1 MYICNMFVRKKKN
14 KTGSVSVV
22 VIDKSHGGYK
32 EIKNFGV
39 VNTEEEANALYQ
51 KATTWV
57 RTYAGQQELDFGG
70 SSVKHQEVLEVERVL
85 SNISSVRLDFPK
97 QILDQVYD
105 SIGFNQ
111 LNDNV
116 LRNLVISRICQPGS
130 KRATVEYL
138 KSYFEEDVSLDQ
150 IYRYMDK
157 LNNTLR
163 EKIQQISVEHTRKI
177 LGGNIGVMFYDVT
190 TLYFET
196 GKQDALRK
204 NGFSKDG
211 KTAESQIV
219 LGLLV
224 SADGYPLSYSIFN
237 GSQYEGYTMI
247 PIIDDFIRRFSIKD
261 FVVVAD
267 SGLMNKNNV
276 DLLRKAGY
284 KYILGARIHGESQSV
299 KEWILGQEKNND
311 QSHEYVRSNGERLI
325 LNYSSNRAKKDAHN
339 REKGLERLRKA
350 YSRGLI
356 TKASVNKR
364 GYNKFLTIS
373 KDVEVKIDED
383 KVAEDAQ
390 WDGLKGYIT
399 NTDLE
404 PEMVISQYHSLWY
417 VERAFRITKGN
428 LEARPIFH
436 FTEKRIEAH
445 ICICFIAYKV
455 YKELQRIICEHNIVS
470 LSVDKV
476 LEIAKT
482 IPTVKIHLPYN
493 DTDRVETLFLTP
505 QQKLIKPLLN
515 LKSYFG

>member
-1 MYICNMFVRKKKN
+1 MFVRKKKN

-39 VNTEEEANALYQ
+39 VNTEEEANFLYQ
-51 KATTWV
+51 KASAWI
-57 RTYAGQQELDFGG
+57 RSYAGQQELDFGG
-70 SSVKHQEVLEVERVL
+70 SSIKSQELLEVERVL

-97 QILDQVYD
+97 RILDQVYD
-105 SIGFNQ
+105 SIGFNR
-111 LNDNV
+111 LKDNV

-138 KSYFEEDVSLDQ
+138 KSYFDEDVSLDQ

-163 EKIQQISVEHTRKI
+163 EKIQKISVEHTRKI
-177 LGGNIGVMFYDVT
+177 LGGNIGIMFYDVT

-196 GKQDALRK
+196 GRQDILRE

-211 KTAESQIV
+211 KTSESQIV

-237 GSQYEGYTMI
+237 GSQYEGYTML
-247 PIIDDFIRRFSIKD
+247 PIIDDFVQRFSIKD

-267 SGLMNKNNV
+267 SGLMNKTNV

-284 KYILGARIHGESQSV
+284 KYILGARIHGERLPV
-299 KEWILGQEKNND
+299 KQWILAQERINN
-311 QSHEYVRSNGERLI
+311 QSHEYARTNGERLI
-325 LNYSSNRAKKDAHN
+325 LTYSDQRAKKDAHN
-339 REKGLERLRKA
+339 REKGLKRLRKA
-350 YSRGLI
+350 FSSGLI

-373 KDVEVKIDED
+373 KDVEVKIDEA
-383 KVAEDAQ
+383 KVAEDAL

-399 NTDLE
+399 NTELKAE
-404 PEMVISQYHSLWY
+404 QVISQYHSLWY

-455 YKELQRIICEHNIVS
+455 YKELQRIISVHHIVN

-482 IPTVKIHLPYN
+482 IPTVRIHLPYN
-493 DTDRVETLFLTP
+493 DSDREETLFLTP
-505 QQKLIKPLLN
+505 RQQLVKPLLN